1 MSAIAAA
8 SRLALDRDP
17 SYIRAHEVFDVSIW
31 GKLLGGTAGLAIGGP
46 IGAILGVAA
55 GHVADRTIETFSG
68 RAPTGQVARQIAFTT
83 AVIVLGAKMAKAD
96 GVVTR
101 DEVTAFKEV
110 FQVPPGDEKHV
121 ARLFDIAKKDASGYA
136 PYARQLNDM
145 FHDQPAMLEAVLDA
159 LFHIAKADGEYH
171 PGEKEWLE
179 KVAGI
184 FGFTS
189 TDFRRIEAK
198 HTVRPQDDPYMILGI
213 DPGISDDDARAA
225 WRAQVR
231 EHHPD
236 KLIAEG
242 LPQEFVD
249 TANRQLA
256 KINAAWDVIAKERG
270 LN

>member
-1 MSAIAAA
+1 MG
-8 SRLALDRDP
+8 
-17 SYIRAHEVFDVSIW
+17 IW
-31 GKLLGGTAGLAIGGP
+31 GKILGGTAGLAIGGP

-68 RAPTGQVARQIAFTT
+68 RAPTGRMARQIAFTT

-110 FQVPPGDEKHV
+110 FHVPPEDAKQVG
-121 ARLFDIAKKDASGYA
+121 RLFDIAKKDASGYA

-145 FHDQPAMLEAVLDA
+145 FKDQPAMLEALLDA
-159 LFHIAKADGEYH
+159 LFHIAKADGTYH
-171 PGEKEWLE
+171 PGEKAWLE
-179 KVAGI
+179 KVATL
-184 FGFTS
+184 FGF
-189 TDFRRIEAK
+189 DAAEFRRIEAK
-198 HTVRPQDDPYMILGI
+198 HTVRPQDDPYAILGI
-213 DPGISDDDARAA
+213 EPTVSDDEARSA
-225 WRAQVR
+225 WKTQVR

-249 TANRQLA
+249 SATRQLA
-256 KINAAWDVIAKERG
+256 KVNAAWDTIAKERG
-270 LN
+270 LT

>member
-1 MSAIAAA
+1 M
-8 SRLALDRDP
+8 
-17 SYIRAHEVFDVSIW
+17 SIW
-31 GKLLGGTAGLAIGGP
+31 GKLLGGTTGLAIGGP
-46 IGAILGVAA
+46 IGAILGLAA
-55 GHVADRTIETFSG
+55 GHVADRTIDTFSG
-68 RAPTGQVARQIAFTT
+68 KAPSGQMARQVAFTT

-96 GVVTR
+96 GVVTG

-145 FHDQPAMLEAVLDA
+145 FNDEPAMLEAVLDA
-159 LFHIAKADGEYH
+159 LFHIAKADGKYH
-171 PGEKEWLE
+171 PGEKDWLE
-179 KVAGI
+179 KVADL

-198 HTVRPQDDPYMILGI
+198 HTARPQDDPYTILGV

-225 WRAQVR
+225 WRAQIR

-249 TANRQLA
+249 TADRQLG

-270 LN
+270 LK